1 VEVAAGAHL
10 SLERAAVVSV
20 SELGILVD
28 GAGTSASLTDL
39 TIEEVRPGSADN
51 FGRCVHVQVG
61 AEVDVT
67 RAVVRRCSEAA
78 MTASHA
84 GSLVLRDVRVEDTLA
99 LECELGCDP
108 PPGGVGLVALEMNG
122 RIDAERFVIE
132 RSALAGVQIVEGGE
146 LDLRDGTIAENP
158 VGVNV
163 QVEGYDLSRVMS
175 RVVFRDNG
183 VNLDTNELPV
193 PSPMVAATGP

>member
-1 VEVAAGAHL
+1 
-10 SLERAAVVSV
+10 
-20 SELGILVD
+20 
-28 GAGTSASLTDL
+28 
-39 TIEEVRPGSADN
+39 
-51 FGRCVHVQVG
+51 
-61 AEVDVT
+61 
-67 RAVVRRCSEAA
+67 
-78 MTASHA
+78 
-84 GSLVLRDVRVEDTLA
+84 
-99 LECELGCDP
+99 
-108 PPGGVGLVALEMNG
+108 MNG